1 MMNSTPSRRDS
12 PPDPPRIQRAQQGY
26 SARITPLSP
35 LDAHNVGMSRWNVLL
50 LVPLLVL
57 VTPVFNRDEP
67 RVFGFPLFYWV
78 QFLFI
83 PVGVACVA
91 VVYLKTGD
99 RR

>member
-1 MMNSTPSRRDS
+1 VPSGSSESSR
-12 PPDPPRIQRAQQGY
+12 PPGHPALRW
-26 SARITPLSP
+26 
-35 LDAHNVGMSRWNVLL
+35 SRWNLLL

-57 VTPVFNRDEP
+57 VTPLYNAEEP
-67 RVFGFPLFYWV
+67 RLLGFPFFYWL

-83 PVGVACVA
+83 PLGVVCVA

>member
-1 MMNSTPSRRDS
+1 
-12 PPDPPRIQRAQQGY
+12 
-26 SARITPLSP
+26 
-35 LDAHNVGMSRWNVLL
+35 MSRWNVLL

-67 RVFGFPLFYWV
+67 RLFGFPLFYWV

>member
-1 MMNSTPSRRDS
+1 MSSRS
-12 PPDPPRIQRAQQGY
+12 PVRGW
-26 SARITPLSP
+26 S
-35 LDAHNVGMSRWNVLL
+35 GWNLLL

-57 VTPVFNRDEP
+57 VTPLYNSDRP
-67 RVFGFPLFYWV
+67 RLFGFPFFYWV

-83 PVGVACVA
+83 LLGVICVA

>member
-1 MMNSTPSRRDS
+1 M
-12 PPDPPRIQRAQQGY
+12 
-26 SARITPLSP
+26 L
-35 LDAHNVGMSRWNVLL
+35 RWSGWNLLL

-57 VTPVFNRDEP
+57 VTPLYNAKEP
-67 RVFGFPLFYWV
+67 RLFGFPFFYWM

-83 PVGVACVA
+83 PLGVICVA